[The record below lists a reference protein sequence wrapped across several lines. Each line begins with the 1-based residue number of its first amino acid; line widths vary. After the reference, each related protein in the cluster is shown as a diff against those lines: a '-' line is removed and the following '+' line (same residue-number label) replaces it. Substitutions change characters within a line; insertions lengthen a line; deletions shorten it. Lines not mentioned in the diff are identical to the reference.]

1 MGASE
6 SEAVEI
12 KINDVNP
19 IANAGGPYVT
29 NQGVAIQFDASGSRP
44 GSPINAQTGATADP
58 ISEFKWDWDDGTPV
72 EAGANLDRPS
82 HTFAEHGVFNVT
94 LTVTDEE
101 PNSTD
106 SQTIRVEVRDVD
118 PVVGG
123 VTWADDSLKFV
134 PWRLWLMW
142 YWCSW

>member
-1 MGASE
+1 MVTDETGLIPSLADGNGVSVNYPTDVDGLFTATLRATDDLGASE

-72 EAGANLDRPS
+72 EAKANLIDH
-82 HTFAEHGVFNVT
+82 HTHSLN
-94 LTVTDEE
+94 TVY
-101 PNSTD
+101 ST
-106 SQTIRVEVRDVD
+106 S
-118 PVVGG
+118 P
-123 VTWADDSLKFV
+123 
-134 PWRLWLMW
+134 
-142 YWCSW
+142 